1 MIEVIR
7 DKRVRLGGR
16 NWKQLP
22 IAVASL
28 LALNVAAASCRQSKP
43 SSEAI
48 EDVQSALS
56 SNAGDIL
63 GFEVPA
69 DWHITSG
76 QNIALT
82 SSTTHTQGNLSL
94 AVRAQNYVSIQSA
107 LFSVNTAIAG
117 PISYDLFL
125 PPPANPFW
133 AGATQAYV
141 DCHSLSIYNQF
152 LGQTEL
158 TGVPTGKFTTIS
170 FALPSA
176 TKAALSHGCQD
187 LSFTIVINVPSNST
201 GTYLL
206 DNLQLDGPPVLTA
219 CTATPNGSGGNGG
232 GATQSVTFSSQL
244 VRPDVGTFVMNWTN
258 SSTSPNPVSDSIA
271 ITLNGNPLL
280 QIVSSTTGAGA
291 SHLTDTYF
299 PPYAGVQVASATSDG
314 QTVVATID
322 GRRTVPAP
330 VGSDPSQI
338 RFVDGGPAPQLT
350 VPPAVSDAVA
360 ALFAGA
366 AANSAAC
373 LSQLGIAGT
382 PVSGAPMAAA
392 AAAAADPP
400 GHHSDTQT
408 TGCLICQ
415 GTCVGEEFICDIG
428 VVKAAAAAAAACG
441 PFAIVCG
448 VVVGVV
454 TFGVCEL
461 IQYKCQ
467 VSCDSQPNA
476 CCPVACGGEG
486 HVTPPIGGCCLATET
501 CLNSSQGLCCSTG
514 TTPCGGNS
522 CCGPGTT
529 CAPTGPSSAACCTP
543 SQINPAGQCCPGG
556 IGAQG
561 QCCLLGS
568 CRTVNDC
575 SPSLLGLCTD
585 GCCTLG

>member
-158 TGVPTGKFTTIS
+158 TGVPTGKFTTMS
-170 FALPSA
+170 FALP
-176 TKAALSHGCQD
+176 AADEGGVEPRVPGPELHDRHQRAEEPPER
-187 LSFTIVINVPSNST
+187 IVDT
-201 GTYLL
+201 
-206 DNLQLDGPPVLTA
+206 LQLDGPPVLTA

-271 ITLNGNPLL
+271 ITLNGILL
-280 QIVSSTTGAGA
+280 RRSYQAR
-291 SHLTDTYF
+291 
-299 PPYAGVQVASATSDG
+299 PEP
-314 QTVVATID
+314 
-322 GRRTVPAP
+322 GRRT
-330 VGSDPSQI
+330 
-338 RFVDGGPAPQLT
+338 
-350 VPPAVSDAVA
+350 
-360 ALFAGA
+360 
-366 AANSAAC
+366 
-373 LSQLGIAGT
+373 
-382 PVSGAPMAAA
+382 
-392 AAAAADPP
+392 
-400 GHHSDTQT
+400 
-408 TGCLICQ
+408 
-415 GTCVGEEFICDIG
+415 
-428 VVKAAAAAAAACG
+428 
-441 PFAIVCG
+441 
-448 VVVGVV
+448 
-454 TFGVCEL
+454 
-461 IQYKCQ
+461 
-467 VSCDSQPNA
+467 
-476 CCPVACGGEG
+476 
-486 HVTPPIGGCCLATET
+486 
-501 CLNSSQGLCCSTG
+501 
-514 TTPCGGNS
+514 
-522 CCGPGTT
+522 
-529 CAPTGPSSAACCTP
+529 
-543 SQINPAGQCCPGG
+543 
-556 IGAQG
+556 
-561 QCCLLGS
+561 
-568 CRTVNDC
+568 
-575 SPSLLGLCTD
+575 
-585 GCCTLG
+585 